1 MFKSQIK
8 SFLIAG
14 TVALGALSATAGT
27 ASADHRIGFE
37 IGGPGFSFSFG
48 DRGYRGFR
56 DWDRPRYHRKRCSP
70 RKAVRKA
77 RRKGLRRAHV
87 VRVGHRGVIVAGRKW
102 GERVVVGFGRH
113 RSCPVRVG
121 RHR

>member
-8 SFLIAG
+8 SVIIAG
-14 TVALGALSATAGT
+14 ALAMGAFAASSSAAN
-27 ASADHRIGFE
+27 ADVRGGIYFGGPNFSIGF
-37 IGGPGFSFSFG
+37 GNHGH
-48 DRGYRGFR
+48 YGFR
-56 DWDRPRYHRKRCSP
+56 DWDRPRYRVNRCNP

-102 GERVVVGFGRH
+102 GDRVVVGFGRH
-113 RSCPVRVG
+113 RSCPVRFV

>member
-8 SFLIAG
+8 SVIIAG
-14 TVALGALSATAGT
+14 AVAMGAFAASSSAAN
-27 ASADHRIGFE
+27 ADVRGGIYF
-37 IGGPGFSFSFG
+37 GGPGFSIGFG
-48 DRGYRGFR
+48 NHGFR
-56 DWDRPRYHRKRCSP
+56 DWDRPRYRVNRCNP

-102 GERVVVGFGRH
+102 GDRVVVGFGRH
-113 RSCPVRVG
+113 RSCPVRFV